1 MFSVRHYYVSLLCK
15 LFNDELEMSEILIVH
30 EIVNRLDV
38 INSKNSLELLS
49 NRWAFSFE
57 LLDACDKENGKIVL
71 KNFKSA
77 VKSTFDQ
84 IGMPMLKNI
93 QTFEKLKARKITF
106 LLVQLYAQSQFWV
119 SNLSFLVLGLLMRL
133 ISTTM

>member
-93 QTFEKLKARKITF
+93 QPFDLKSHLR
-106 LLVQLYAQSQFWV
+106 LLFF
-119 SNLSFLVLGLLMRL
+119 SNRL
-133 ISTTM
+133 TPVPISAGDRRFQVFNCGKPVGGDY

>member
-1 MFSVRHYYVSLLCK
+1 
-15 LFNDELEMSEILIVH
+15 MSEILIVH

-38 INSKNSLELLS
+38 INSKNAFELLS
-49 NRWAFSFE
+49 NRWAFSLE
-57 LLDACDKENGKIVL
+57 LFDACNKENGKIVL

-106 LLVQLYAQSQFWV
+106 FLVKLYAQFQSRV
-119 SNLSFLVLGLLMRL
+119 SILFSRYVK
-133 ISTTM
+133 TKV